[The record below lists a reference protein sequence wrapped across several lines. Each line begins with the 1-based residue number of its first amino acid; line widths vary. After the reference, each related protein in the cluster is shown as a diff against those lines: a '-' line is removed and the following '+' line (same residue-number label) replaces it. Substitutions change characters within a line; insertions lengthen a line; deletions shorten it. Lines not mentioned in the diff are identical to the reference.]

1 MNFVGLSSS
10 PKAVT
15 DVNRRA
21 DRTPLVPISDNVDR
35 LFARMTHEF
44 SRYEFSDKS
53 ILLLGFDITEE
64 ERLREIIKHIGV
76 GNFAFEETLEC
87 LFGFQP
93 MNDDWSTIIV
103 NLDSFDNLVT
113 AVDALQK
120 FRRQLPAIGIILVSA
135 DVSRD
140 DLSRER
146 APICDA
152 TLHSPLS
159 AKRLESA
166 LQEVAQACGA
176 ANYACSNVS

>member
-15 DVNRRA
+15 HVRCHV
-21 DRTPLVPISDNVDR
+21 DRTPLVPISDNVGR

-44 SRYEFSDKS
+44 ARNEFSDKS
-53 ILLLGFDITEE
+53 ILLLGFDISEE
-64 ERLREIIKHIGV
+64 DRLRELIKHIGV
-76 GNFAFEETLEC
+76 GNVAFEETIEFLSS
-87 LFGFQP
+87 FQP

-103 NLDSFDNLVT
+103 NLDSFDNIVT
-113 AVDALQK
+113 AVDTLRM
-120 FRRQLPAIGIILVSA
+120 FRRQLPEIGIILVSA
-135 DVSRD
+135 DVSGD

-166 LQEVAQACGA
+166 LQEAAEACGA
-176 ANYACSNVS
+176 ANYPCSNVL